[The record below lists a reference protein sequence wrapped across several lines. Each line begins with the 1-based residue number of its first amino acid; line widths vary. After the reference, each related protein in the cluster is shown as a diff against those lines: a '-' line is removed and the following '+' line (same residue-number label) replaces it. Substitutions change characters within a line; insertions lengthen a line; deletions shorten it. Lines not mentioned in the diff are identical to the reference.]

1 MALFSES
8 EPFFET
14 LTLMKG
20 KDPESVN
27 KISDVTDALESW
39 QKETKKFQQRIGR
52 AFNKFVISI
61 AESI

>member
-1 MALFSES
+1 MVLFSKS
-8 EPFFET
+8 EPFFGT

-52 AFNKFVISI
+52 AFNTFVISI